1 LSLPQTT
8 QLQVPSSLDAL
19 ANVLSWFDQLYQSF
33 IPKSAWIRCQLA
45 LAEGFT
51 NAVRHAHKGRS
62 SDLYIDLEVTILERQ
77 IEIRIWDFGEPFD
90 LVKKIKDIL
99 AKTKDKSTDI
109 NSLSCGGG
117 GRGLLLMSDIGDYL
131 SYEHGEDG
139 RNCLLIIKQF

>member
-8 QLQVPSSLDAL
+8 QLQAPSSLDVL
-19 ANVLSWFDQLYQSF
+19 ANVLLWFDQLYQSF
-33 IPKSAWIRCQLA
+33 IPKSLWLRCQLA

-62 SDLYIDLEVTILERQ
+62 SDLYIDLEVTILDRQ

-90 LVKKIKDIL
+90 LLKKIQDIL
-99 AKTKDKSTDI
+99 AKMKDKPTDI

-117 GRGLLLMSDIGDYL
+117 GRGLLLMYDIADYL
-131 SYEHGEDG
+131 SYEQSEDG
-139 RNCLLIIKQF
+139 RNCLLIIKHF